1 MANYHQ
7 PIERFRDKWALVRV
21 AHVPPSQEE
30 AEERAEALAEVRD
43 PMYLLQ
49 SADAEGEDDIDGD
62 ADADGEREV
71 LIPAP
76 LA

>member
-1 MANYHQ
+1 
-7 PIERFRDKWALVRV
+7 VRV

-49 SADAEGEDDIDGD
+49 SADAEGEDDIDADGDGD
-62 ADADGEREV
+62 ADADGEGEV
-71 LIPAP
+71 VVSVVG
-76 LA
+76 